1 MNVFKDANK
10 ECKQRRRVMQRS
22 GWMTQASG
30 EKLEKPICSVGHGDH
45 VGNTSSEPLL
55 QETAEL

>member
-1 MNVFKDANK
+1 
-10 ECKQRRRVMQRS
+10 MQRS

-30 EKLEKPICSVGHGDH
+30 EKLEKPICSVGYGDH